1 MIPVRFRKPGY
12 ILPAYVQ
19 MPAVPRVGETVHIDI
34 VTTDPIEGRVED
46 VCWEANREGMFA
58 LVTLSDI

>member
-1 MIPVRFRKPGY
+1 
-12 ILPAYVQ
+12 